1 MVGEML
7 KVIEPVQNNLE
18 MIFEWIILTLSI
30 ISVFLGFG
38 GLLVVITTHK
48 SETDALLQYAY
59 VFVYSYMIVLGTLL
73 MTYRKRIL
81 VKR

>member
-18 MIFEWIILTLSI
+18 MTFEWIILTLSI

>member
-38 GLLVVITTHK
+38 GLLVVI
-48 SETDALLQYAY
+48 AG
-59 VFVYSYMIVLGTLL
+59 SYNNP
-73 MTYRKRIL
+73 
-81 VKR
+81 

>member
-30 ISVFLGFG
+30 ISVFLGFV